1 MTCFLTLVHTGER
14 SPIQTRERGHESTS
28 REGDDKDGQELTGQR
43 RKVQRQDVGG
53 TGGEEGLSILYNNH
67 QLILLYLK
75 IISISL

>member
-1 MTCFLTLVHTGER
+1 MTVPCDMFSHISAHWRKVTNPD
-14 SPIQTRERGHESTS
+14 SRERGHESTS

-67 QLILLYLK
+67 
-75 IISISL
+75 